1 MSVLGIVPARGGSKR
16 IPDKNI
22 IPFCGRPMLS
32 YVLEAARASGI
43 FDKIHVSTD
52 SDKIATVAAELG
64 FKPDFMRDATLADD
78 FTPLLPVLK
87 WVVDQYAEKG
97 MSFDTIFLLMPCAPL
112 LEAEDL
118 KCGLDVFREHGGEK
132 PLMAV
137 APYPVPVEWAFEMES
152 GGALK
157 ALNAAALNVRSQD
170 IAEKYYD
177 AGVFDIYSSRNLA
190 ENKNIGEHG
199 FVSIKIAPHTAIDI
213 DTPEDLVLAEALYRG
228 LHTNPM
234 NSKQNY

>member
-52 SDKIATVAAELG
+52 SNKIATVAAGLG
-64 FKPDFMRDATLADD
+64 FEPDFMRDASLADD

-87 WVVDQYAEKG
+87 WVVNQYAAKG
-97 MSFDTIFLLMPCAPL
+97 ISFDTIFLLMPCAPL

-118 KCGLDVFREHGGEK
+118 KRGLDVFREHGGEK

-137 APYPVPVEWAFEMES
+137 APYPVPVEWAFEMKS
-152 GGALK
+152 GGALE
-157 ALNAAALNVRSQD
+157 ALNTAALNMRSQD
-170 IAEKYYD
+170 IPEKFYD

-190 ENKNIGEHG
+190 ENKDIGEYG
-199 FVSIKIAPHTAIDI
+199 FISIKVAPHTAIDI
-213 DTPEDLVLAEALYRG
+213 DTPEDLILAEALYQG
-228 LHTNPM
+228 LHPNRFCPE
-234 NSKQNY
+234 